1 MKTLIKSTLLASLLI
16 GTISCEKA
24 VEKTP
29 THLATLEN
37 AYKTVAD
44 YENSLSSVY
53 NSLRGVGYYG
63 RNMSV
68 IPDMMADNLV
78 QTPESLV
85 NFLALTDWVV
95 TPGNANVAETWI
107 GAYGV
112 VNNANIII
120 NNIDKVAT
128 AANQSR
134 VNRIKGQCLAIRAMV
149 HFDVLKYWA
158 DNLDRSS
165 TSLGIPYIKLSVL
178 EASPVGVKPTRISV
192 KEVYDNIYADIAAAK
207 TAFATIDAPINP
219 ATNRYK
225 VDLVGLNA
233 IEARVALYAKDYT
246 TAINASTVVINAL
259 PLASRAVFPNI
270 FRDQSNTEVA
280 FSVLYNTGEFLSRL
294 GGDVFGPTINRSQ
307 WEGDPALFAQIDET
321 NDVRFAVNVRRG
333 YATLAT
339 PVRGT
344 SRLVVV
350 KHLGKGTAID
360 GVVDWK
366 AFRTGEMY
374 LIRAE
379 ARARSNQDALALADL
394 NALRAAR
401 INGFVAGIETG
412 ATLINAIELERRK
425 ELFMEGHRW
434 FDLKRTT
441 RSINRGTVTA
451 PTTQSVLAPTRKEW
465 IWPIPT
471 GELDA
476 NPNMAQNTGY

>member
-1 MKTLIKSTLLASLLI
+1 MKTFIKSTLLASVLFA
-16 GTISCEKA
+16 TASCEKA
-24 VEKTP
+24 VEKSP

-37 AYKTVAD
+37 AFATIAD

-53 NSLRGVGYYG
+53 NALRGVGYYG

-68 IPDMMADNLV
+68 LPDMMADNLV

-95 TPGNANVAETWI
+95 TPGNGNVAETWI
-107 GAYGV
+107 GAYAAI
-112 VNNANIII
+112 NNANIII

-128 AANQSR
+128 AANQTR
-134 VNRIKGQCLAIRAMV
+134 VNRIKGQALAIRAMA
-149 HFDVLKYWA
+149 HFDILKYWC
-158 DNLDRSS
+158 DNLDRNS
-165 TSLGIPYIKLSVL
+165 TSPGIPFVKASVL
-178 EASPVGVKPTRISV
+178 ETSPVNAKPARGTV

-207 TAFATIDAPINP
+207 TALGNIDAPINP
-219 ATNRYK
+219 ASNRYK
-225 VDLVGLNA
+225 IDLIGLSA
-233 IEARVALYAKDYT
+233 IEARVALYAKDYP
-246 TAINASTVVINAL
+246 TAISASTIVINAL
-259 PLASRAVFPNI
+259 PLASRTVFPNI
-270 FRDQSNTEVA
+270 FKDQSNAEVA

-294 GGDVFGPTINRSQ
+294 AGDVFGPTINRSQ
-307 WEGDPALFAQIDET
+307 WEGDPALFATIDEA
-321 NDVRFAVNVRRG
+321 NDVRFGVNVRRG
-333 YATLAT
+333 YSTLAT

-344 SRLVVV
+344 NRLVVV
-350 KHLGKGTAID
+350 KHLGKGAAID

-379 ARARSNQDALALADL
+379 ARALSNQEVLALADL

-401 INGFVAGIETG
+401 INGFIPGIETG
-412 ATLINAIELERRK
+412 SALIAAIAAERRK

-451 PTTQSVLAPTRKEW
+451 PTTQSVLASSRREW

-476 NPNMAQNTGY
+476 NSNMVQTTGY

>member
-1 MKTLIKSTLLASLLI
+1 MKTFIKSTLLASVLF
-16 GTISCEKA
+16 TAASCEKA
-24 VEKTP
+24 VEKAP

-37 AYKTVAD
+37 AFANVAD

-68 IPDMMADNLV
+68 IPDMLADNLV

-107 GAYGV
+107 GAYAAI
-112 VNNANIII
+112 NNANIII

-128 AANQSR
+128 SANQTR
-134 VNRIKGQCLAIRAMV
+134 VNRIKGQALAIRAMV
-149 HFDVLKYWA
+149 HFDIMKYWC
-158 DNLDRSS
+158 DNLDRNS
-165 TSLGIPYIKLSVL
+165 TSPGIPFVKQSVL
-178 EASPVGVKPTRISV
+178 ELSPVNAKPARGTV
-192 KEVYDNIYADIAAAK
+192 KEVYDNVYADIAAAK
-207 TAFATIDAPINP
+207 TAFANIDAPINP
-219 ATNRYK
+219 STNRYK
-225 VDLVGLNA
+225 IDLIGLNA
-233 IEARVALYAKDYT
+233 IEARVALYAKDYP
-246 TAINASTVVINAL
+246 TAISASTVVINAL
-259 PLASRAVFPNI
+259 PLANRTTFPTI
-270 FRDQSNTEVA
+270 FKDQSNAEVA

-294 GGDVFGPTINRSQ
+294 AGDVFGPTINRSQ
-307 WEGDPALFAQIDET
+307 WEGDPALFATIDEA

-333 YATLAT
+333 YSTLAT

-344 SRLVVV
+344 NRLVVV
-350 KHLGKGTAID
+350 KHLGKGTSTD

-379 ARARSNQDALALADL
+379 ARALSNQEVLALADL

-401 INGFVAGIETG
+401 INGFTLGIETG
-412 ATLINAIELERRK
+412 SALIAAIADERRK

-465 IWPIPT
+465 VWPIPT

-476 NPNMAQNTGY
+476 NSNMVQTTGY